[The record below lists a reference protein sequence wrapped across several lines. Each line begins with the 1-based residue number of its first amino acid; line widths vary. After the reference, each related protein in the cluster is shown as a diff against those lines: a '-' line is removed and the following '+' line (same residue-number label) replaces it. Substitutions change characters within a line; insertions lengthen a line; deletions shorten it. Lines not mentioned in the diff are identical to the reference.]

1 MATAFAQPSAAV
13 TVVDVPANPSYQSFR
28 QSQKEFILSMQESA
42 RYIYLSGERAF
53 LSRNKTRDSSGR
65 WRLVD
70 FFEVLWFG
78 DFGRKK
84 ASKVI
89 VSLVESRVARRQAT
103 VRLRPS
109 IFVSQFAWRRNQKS
123 DRSAKAPTL
132 RLVTHGVKTN
142 VSTPVP
148 YLRGA
153 THKALPTIFPH
164 L

>member
-1 MATAFAQPSAAV
+1 MAAAFAQPSAA
-13 TVVDVPANPSYQSFR
+13 TVVDVPAIPSYQSFR

-65 WRLVD
+65 WHLVD
-70 FFEVLWFG
+70 FFEVLRFG

-84 ASKVI
+84 ASEII

-109 IFVSQFAWRRNQKS
+109 IFVSHQFAWRRNQKS
-123 DRSAKAPTL
+123 NRSAEAPKR
-132 RLVTHGVKTN
+132 RLSGSLCTVRKTD
-142 VSTPVP
+142 VSS
-148 YLRGA
+148 
-153 THKALPTIFPH
+153 LPLPI
-164 L
+164 